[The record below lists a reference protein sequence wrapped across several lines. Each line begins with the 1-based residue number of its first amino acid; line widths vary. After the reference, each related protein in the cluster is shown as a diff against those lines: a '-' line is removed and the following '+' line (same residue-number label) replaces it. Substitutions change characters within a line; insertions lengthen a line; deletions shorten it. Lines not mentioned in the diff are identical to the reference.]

1 MTKSDFAS
9 AKSTSFDK
17 IPIIDISE
25 IYTENGFEKVAN
37 ELVQT
42 ARSIGFFYIKGH
54 GVSLDLITQAFKASK
69 MFFEL
74 PLEKKASIKVDVNQR
89 GWMGK
94 GMTKLEGAKTHDS
107 KEDFFWGW
115 DAILMFY
122 QRALIFF
129 FNNIHTKLNT
139 FITNE
144 YCWACYK
151 FSNFMLAF
159 STK

>member
-1 MTKSDFAS
+1 MTKNDFAS
-9 AKSTSFDK
+9 AKSISFDK

-74 PLEKKASIKVDVNQR
+74 PLEKKASLLLTKRYKRKSSMVIK
-89 GWMGK
+89 
-94 GMTKLEGAKTHDS
+94 LISIKTYTLS
-107 KEDFFWGW
+107 LP
-115 DAILMFY
+115 ISVY
-122 QRALIFF
+122 LI
-129 FNNIHTKLNT
+129 
-139 FITNE
+139 
-144 YCWACYK
+144 A
-151 FSNFMLAF
+151 NFVL
-159 STK
+159 TPEN